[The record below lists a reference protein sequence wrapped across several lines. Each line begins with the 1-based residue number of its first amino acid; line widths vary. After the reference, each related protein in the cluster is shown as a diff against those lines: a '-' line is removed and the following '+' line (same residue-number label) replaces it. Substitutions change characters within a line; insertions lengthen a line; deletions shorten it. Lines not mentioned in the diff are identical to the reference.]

1 MNYIYD
7 VILNFQPNYYQ
18 FFEWNK
24 KDKIK
29 NIMKIPLYKVTDK
42 DLLILKDNIIKIDTN
57 FLNKIKKDN
66 KNYQKNICLISNG
79 KISIGLLFDKN
90 GYLTKKSSLIYEE
103 EDEVNDIAK
112 NLQITTINYI
122 VNKEIFP
129 KKDSRISQEKKDL
142 IISYLNKLKD
152 ISTLKYL
159 YYEYFK
165 EECINELTI
174 KEKLIQ
180 ELKKDWTNNQ
190 NNLYHT
196 IKLLLKN
203 NLPAK

>member
-1 MNYIYD
+1 MY
-7 VILNFQPNYYQ
+7 
-18 FFEWNK
+18 
-24 KDKIK
+24 
-29 NIMKIPLYKVTDK
+29 
-42 DLLILKDNIIKIDTN
+42 
-57 FLNKIKKDN
+57 
-66 KNYQKNICLISNG
+66 
-79 KISIGLLFDKN
+79 
-90 GYLTKKSSLIYEE
+90 
-103 EDEVNDIAK
+103 
-112 NLQITTINYI
+112 
-122 VNKEIFP
+122 
-129 KKDSRISQEKKDL
+129 
-142 IISYLNKLKD
+142 YLNKLKD

-190 NNLYHT
+190 NNLDHT